1 MACLI
6 KFAGDYRLGCSA
18 PPAGP
23 LMKPV
28 GAFILN
34 DSDIA
39 SYTIASNGI
48 ATITRVPAAV
58 GVPIEVANNS
68 LVITVALKGGEVA
81 AQAFDVTAEFS
92 IFHRDLYSAVNGSA
106 VRRGPNSRIVLAVDH
121 GSGIYKVYGLG
132 APLECLSLEG
142 DTTGNGFTR
151 VTFGVED
158 WQSGTTIA
166 VLSKEDY
173 EALAT
178 PAPAPAPAPGA

>member
-6 KFAGDYRLGCSA
+6 KFAEDYRLGCGA

-34 DSDIA
+34 PSDIA
-39 SYTIASNGI
+39 SYTIAPGGI
-48 ATITRVPAAV
+48 ATITRVPTAV

-92 IFHRDLYSAVNGSA
+92 IFKRYLYSAMDGSA
-106 VRRGPNSRIVLAVDH
+106 VRHGPNSQIVLAVNH
-121 GSGIYKVYGLG
+121 GNGVYQVYGLG

-142 DTTGNGFTR
+142 DTTGNGFVR

-166 VLSKEDY
+166 ELSKKDY
-173 EALAT
+173 EALAL
-178 PAPAPAPAPGA
+178 PAPAPAPEPEP

>member
-6 KFAGDYRLGCSA
+6 KFAGDHRLGCGV
-18 PPAGP
+18 PAGP

-34 DSDIA
+34 ASDIE
-39 SYTIASNGI
+39 SYTIAPGGF
-48 ATITRVPAAV
+48 ATITRVPTAV
-58 GVPIEVANNS
+58 GVPLEVANNS

-92 IFHRDLYSAVNGSA
+92 SFDRDLYSAMAGEA
-106 VRRGPNSRIVLAVDH
+106 VRHGPNSQIVLAVDH
-121 GSGIYKVYGLG
+121 GRGIYKVYGLG
-132 APLECLSLEG
+132 YPLECLSVEG
-142 DTTGNGFTR
+142 DTTGNGFPR

-166 VLSKEDY
+166 KLSKTDY
-173 EALAT
+173 DALAT
-178 PAPAPAPAPGA
+178 PAPAPAE